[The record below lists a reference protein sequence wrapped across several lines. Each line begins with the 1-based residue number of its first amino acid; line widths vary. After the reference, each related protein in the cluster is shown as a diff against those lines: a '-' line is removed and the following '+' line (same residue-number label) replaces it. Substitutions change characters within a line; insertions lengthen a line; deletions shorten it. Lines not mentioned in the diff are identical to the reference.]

1 MKKIFL
7 FAAAILVAVT
17 ANAFSLRFQNSDLE
31 KNEQIVSATDIDDVL
46 GDGKVAVHFDSE
58 KKTITVTLDGAT
70 LKGTNANPVF
80 EFIGD
85 ASYTRLELKI
95 KGQCAINAT
104 GTSGNA
110 IRLESGALV
119 VTAVDPS
126 SAKLDIS
133 GNSTVI
139 HLQNDASLMIGDLA
153 GDSFDV
159 NITGAA
165 NQVVFYGA
173 GSGNQWL
180 VFALANI
187 FIKAEETTELA
198 ADLDMLTVSG
208 KISNGVV
215 VEGNTFKKGGEIYK
229 GNLDIYAPYLI
240 MVGTT
245 SMYPGEEESFA
256 PSGLGSGSIKY
267 DKSSKTLTLEGVE
280 ITQRLWIGYDDFTI
294 YLKGNNS
301 FENPGN
307 TTEERIMFAGE
318 NGKITGDASAELIIN
333 GAGYSKGIYAI
344 EGLEI
349 GEFNGLT
356 IQNTTIGISGAAGS
370 EEEGNVLKITS
381 TPMPQVIGTEAA
393 IKNFKGLTITSNEL
407 AEVFASKYQYSTS
420 EQAVVDKDDNTEIKQ
435 SISLIYPVYFTF
447 CDVEVTGRNAADI
460 PVENVLSGKA
470 SYDKA
475 TATLTLNGFKNEAV
489 TTTDGV
495 ANMTKDLNIKLIGEN
510 ILGASVAI
518 ETSYN
523 LIVEGPGSL
532 QINGGDNTAAIQL
545 ATSSELTIKN
555 GASVE
560 VNGYAGIK
568 SDATIDCMEMGM
580 DPGDAEPSS
589 NDAAVLTINNASLH
603 VKSTDEGAVFGF
615 REANLTDAKVEEADV
630 EFVFDCLEGSSSP
643 ATFGFYSNTLSDYA
657 KEVTIVKTGATA
669 VENIQTQPASD
680 SKKVIENGQVVI
692 LREGKR
698 YNLLGAEM
706 K

>member
-7 FAAAILVAVT
+7 FVAAMLVAVT
-17 ANAFSLRFQNSDLE
+17 ANAFSLSFQNSDLG
-31 KNEQIVSATDIDDVL
+31 KHEQIVSATDIDDVL

-80 EFIGD
+80 AFKGD

-104 GTSGNA
+104 GTYGNA
-110 IRLESGALV
+110 IRLESGVLA

-139 HLQNDASLMIGDLA
+139 HLQADASLMIGDLA
-153 GDSFDV
+153 GESFDV
-159 NITGAA
+159 NITAA
-165 NQVVFYGA
+165 NQVVFLGS

-180 VFALANI
+180 QFAQANI
-187 FIKAEETTELA
+187 SIKAEETTELA
-198 ADLDMLTVSG
+198 AELELLTVSG

-229 GNLDIYAPYLI
+229 GNLDIYAPYQI

-245 SMYPGEEESFA
+245 YMYPGEEESFA
-256 PSGLGSGSIKY
+256 PAGLGSGSIKY
-267 DKSSKTLTLEGVE
+267 DKSSKTLTLENAEV
-280 ITQRLWIGYDDFTI
+280 TRRLWIGYDDFTI

-301 FENPGN
+301 FENTN
-307 TTEERIMFAGE
+307 STEDRIMFAGK

-349 GEFNGLT
+349 GEFNELT
-356 IQNTTIGISGAAGS
+356 IQETTIGISGAADS
-370 EEEGNVLKITS
+370 EKEGNVLKITS
-381 TPMPQVIGTEAA
+381 TPMPQVRGTEAA

-407 AEVFASKYQYSTS
+407 AEIFASRYQYSPS

-447 CDVEVTGRNAADI
+447 CDVEVTGRNATDI
-460 PVENVLSGKA
+460 PVKSVLSGKA

-475 TATLTLNGFKNEAV
+475 TATLTLNGFKNEAGTTMKGV
-489 TTTDGV
+489 ENMTTDL
-495 ANMTKDLNIKLIGEN
+495 LNIKLIGEN

-532 QINGGDNTAAIQL
+532 QINGGDNTAAIHL

-555 GASVE
+555 SAYVE

-568 SDATIDCMEMGM
+568 SNATIDCMAMGM

-603 VKSTDEGAVFGF
+603 VKSTDEGAIFGF

-643 ATFGFYSNTLSDYA
+643 ATFGFYSNTASDYA

-669 VENIQTQPASD
+669 VENIQSLPRSNSQ
-680 SKKVIENGQVVI
+680 KVIENGQVVI